1 MTKVDN
7 GTIYRIMSKQLNIKK
22 ISAAMDELGL
32 NQAGLS
38 KKIGVSRTIVSSWL
52 KGTKFPRPDKLL
64 KLGRELNLTF
74 QEVVTKSL
82 ANKEPIIAFRKK
94 GGRITKDIHLEKA
107 REMGQLLELLVP
119 YLANDSYFHP
129 PALKKPKQEYSY
141 IQKVADRIRSEIG
154 IKNDD
159 VIEFDKIIDKIN
171 EFEAILVPVFHGNR
185 DNHENALH
193 IFLPSSKTTWIYLN
207 LDTNIHDF
215 KFWMAHELGHVLSPS
230 LRGDEAED
238 FADAFAQAFLFS
250 EKLAE
255 ETYCELKRLKR
266 TRTRI
271 SKIIEFSEKLTIS
284 PITIYKSI
292 LSYAL
297 EYEEEEIN
305 LAPEIYAV
313 SQNLNKKYYNVSE
326 SIVDNKVLSAELY
339 IDVTN
344 RTFKSPFFDI
354 LRLYLSENEKSAGF
368 IQSILDTS
376 FLDAKEIYAELVK

>member
-1 MTKVDN
+1 MD
-7 GTIYRIMSKQLNIKK
+7 KQLNINK
-22 ISAAMDELGL
+22 ITVAMDELGF

-74 QEVVTKSL
+74 QELVLKSL
-82 ANKEPIIAFRKK
+82 SNTEPIVAFRKK
-94 GGRITKDIHLEKA
+94 GGRKTKHTHLDKA
-107 REMGQLLELLVP
+107 KEMGQLLELLVP
-119 YLANDSYFHP
+119 YIANDRYFHP
-129 PALKKPKQEYSY
+129 PSLKNPKQEYRY
-141 IQKVADRIRSEIG
+141 IQKVADRVRSEIG
-154 IKNDD
+154 VNSNDA
-159 VIEFDKIIDKIN
+159 IEFGKIIDKIN
-171 EFEAILVPVFHGNR
+171 EFEAILVPVFHGNK

-250 EKLAE
+250 EDLAE
-255 ETYCELKRLKR
+255 ETYYEVKKLKGNRH
-266 TRTRI
+266 RI
-271 SKIIEFSEKLTIS
+271 SKILEFSEKLTIS

-292 LSYAL
+292 LSYAS
-297 EYEEEEIN
+297 EYEEEDIN
-305 LAPEIYAV
+305 LDPEIYAV

-326 SIVDNKVLSAELY
+326 SIAEKKTLSAEQY
-339 IDVTN
+339 IDVTS
-344 RTFKSPFFDI
+344 RVFKSQFFNI
-354 LRLYLSENEKSAGF
+354 LKLFLSENEKSAGF

-376 FLDAKEIYAELVK
+376 FLDAKEIHAELVK